1 MPKLRKT
8 PSLILSIQREGIKKG
23 FFLCLVLLA
32 MTIASCKGLPEEPEI
47 AICTPIIGYG
57 DAPYVFCT
65 SDINP
70 DDPAKQ
76 FRIPLDQFLK
86 DKPIMTSAVDYA
98 LKIKWAEEVKKW
110 GEKNC
115 KEKP

>member
-1 MPKLRKT
+1 MQSHKKMLLRI
-8 PSLILSIQREGIKKG
+8 SLIA
-23 FFLCLVLLA
+23 LVATSLFG
-32 MTIASCKGLPEEPEI
+32 CKSLPEEPEI

-57 DAPYVFCT
+57 ETPYAFCV

-76 FRIPLDQFLK
+76 FRVPLDQFLK
-86 DKPIMTSAVDYA
+86 DKPIMTSASDYA
-98 LKIKWAEEVKKW
+98 KLIKWAEEVKKW

-115 KEKP
+115 KAQLGEPSIP